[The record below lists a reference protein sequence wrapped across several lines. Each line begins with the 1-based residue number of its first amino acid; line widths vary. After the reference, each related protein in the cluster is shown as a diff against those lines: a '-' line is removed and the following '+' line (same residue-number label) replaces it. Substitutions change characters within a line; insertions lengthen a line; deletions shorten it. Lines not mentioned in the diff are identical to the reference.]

1 MCVCVCVCVCVWQL
15 ATGTGDAAR
24 ACETDGLHKSRV
36 CVSDPDFLVCSDP
49 IWAAGEWGSLPPSL
63 PPSLVSL
70 THFSGMDLTN
80 SCRPH
85 SHPHP
90 APSRCALI
98 IPHIRE
104 DDVVI
109 HLSRGMLDFL
119 RGSDWH
125 SPSDFMM
132 LIQIRSIKKALGN
145 LNYYASMPMGE
156 SVG

>member
-1 MCVCVCVCVCVWQL
+1 MGGNTETLSGLKSQTRSHSWPRSNLIHCVCVCVCVRQL

-70 THFSGMDLTN
+70 SHFSGMDLTN

-85 SHPHP
+85 SHSHPHP
-90 APSRCALI
+90 MSRP
-98 IPHIRE
+98 IPL
-104 DDVVI
+104 
-109 HLSRGMLDFL
+109 HLAVR
-119 RGSDWH
+119 
-125 SPSDFMM
+125 
-132 LIQIRSIKKALGN
+132 
-145 LNYYASMPMGE
+145 
-156 SVG
+156 